1 MMFYKECRPTKL
13 KKRPNYALS
22 ILGFKQFQLSVIS
35 QELWCD
41 GKMGSGGVSS

>member
-1 MMFYKECRPTKL
+1 MFYKECRPTKL

-35 QELWCD
+35 QELWAD
-41 GKMGSGGVSS
+41 GK